1 MTKREKRIQAIRRNP
16 KQVTPEDM
24 DAALLGLGFTCRPGK
39 GDHRAYLHP
48 DLPYPV
54 MIDPHR
60 PHLKRYIV
68 LRALEAIDELQEEES

>member
-1 MTKREKRIQAIRRNP
+1 MTKRDKRIQAMRRNP

-39 GDHRAYLHP
+39 GDHRVYLHP
-48 DLPYPV
+48 DLPYPLTV
-54 MIDPHR
+54 DPHR

-68 LRALEAIDELQEEES
+68 VAALEAIDELQEEI